1 MMNIRREIQ
10 PILERMAAQFPIVAI
25 IGPRQSGKT
34 TLAKMTFPDYTY
46 VTLEDLDR
54 RRIAIEDPRQ
64 FLAAF
69 GQGKGLII
77 DEIQHVPDLFSYL
90 QTIVDEAYRPG
101 RFIITGSQNFALLA
115 SISQSLAGRVTLLT
129 LLPLTVDE
137 LQQAHLL
144 APTLEENLIKGFY
157 PRIYAQPIDPE
168 VWIRDYISNY
178 VERDA
183 RQLLKISNL
192 LSFQKFIALCAARI
206 GCILNFADLAR
217 DADVSPN
224 TIKAWFSILEAS
236 YIVYQLV
243 PHYTNYSKRLIQT
256 PKLYFYD
263 TGLACSLL
271 GIQSAQ
277 ELFEHP
283 MRGNIFESFAITE
296 MFKYRYNS
304 HKKPHL
310 FFWRDAQQHEVDCV
324 FEKRY
329 NTLIPV
335 EIKASMTFNKA
346 LLKSLSQ
353 WQEIANLKNT
363 PAYLIYAGDTN
374 LNYMHYRIYTWNSI
388 KTVVQK
394 LDE

>member
-1 MMNIRREIQ
+1 MNIKREIQ
-10 PILERMAAQFPIVAI
+10 PILERMASQFPVVAI

-34 TLAKMTFPDYTY
+34 TLAKMTFPEYTY

-54 RRIAIEDPRQ
+54 RRIALDDPRQ
-64 FLAAF
+64 FFAAF
-69 GQGKGLII
+69 AQGKGLII
-77 DEIQHVPDLFSYL
+77 DEIQHAPDLFSYL

-101 RFIITGSQNFALLA
+101 HFIITGSQNFALLE

-137 LQQAHLL
+137 LRQANLL

-168 VWIRDYISNY
+168 IWVQDYIATY
-178 VERDA
+178 IERDV
-183 RQLLKISNL
+183 RQILKIGDI

-206 GCILNFADLAR
+206 GSILNFAELAR
-217 DADVSPN
+217 DAGVSPN
-224 TIKAWFSILEAS
+224 TIKSWFSVLEAS
-236 YIVYQLV
+236 YIVYQLA
-243 PHYTNYSKRLIQT
+243 PHYNNYSKRIIQT

-263 TGLACSLL
+263 TGLVCALL

-277 ELFEHP
+277 ELFTHP
-283 MRGNIFESFAITE
+283 IRGNLFESFAITE
-296 MFKYRYNS
+296 MFKYRYNA

-310 FFWRDAQQHEVDCV
+310 FYWRDTQQHEVDCV

-329 NTLIPV
+329 DTLIPV
-335 EIKASMTFNKA
+335 EIKASMTFSNT
-346 LLKSLSQ
+346 LLKGISQ
-353 WQEIANLKNT
+353 WQQIANLENT

-374 LNYMHYRIYTWNSI
+374 LNYMHYRIYTWDSI
-388 KTVVQK
+388 KTVMQK
-394 LDE
+394 LEE

>member
-1 MMNIRREIQ
+1 MHIKREIQ
-10 PILERMAAQFPIVAI
+10 AILERMARQFPVVSIT
-25 IGPRQSGKT
+25 GPFGSGKT
-34 TLAKMTFPDYTY
+34 TLAKMTFPEYTY

-54 RRIAIEDPRQ
+54 RRIALDDPRQ
-64 FLAAF
+64 FFAAF
-69 GQGKGLII
+69 AQGKGLII
-77 DEIQHVPDLFSYL
+77 DEIQHAPDLFSYL

-101 RFIITGSQNFALLA
+101 HFIITGSQNFALLE

-137 LQQAHLL
+137 LRQANLL

-168 VWIRDYISNY
+168 IWVQDYIATY
-178 VERDA
+178 IERDV
-183 RQLLKISNL
+183 RQILKIGDI

-206 GCILNFADLAR
+206 GSILNFAELAR
-217 DADVSPN
+217 DAGVSPN
-224 TIKAWFSILEAS
+224 TIKSWFSVLEAS
-236 YIVYQLV
+236 YIVYQLA
-243 PHYTNYSKRLIQT
+243 PHYNNYSKRIIQT

-263 TGLACSLL
+263 TGLVCALL

-277 ELFEHP
+277 ELFTHP
-283 MRGNIFESFAITE
+283 IRGNLFESFAITE
-296 MFKYRYNS
+296 MFKYRYNA

-310 FFWRDAQQHEVDCV
+310 FYWRDTQQHEVDCV

-329 NTLIPV
+329 DTLIPV
-335 EIKASMTFNKA
+335 EIKASMTFSNT
-346 LLKSLSQ
+346 LLKGISQ
-353 WQEIANLKNT
+353 WQQIAHVEND

-374 LNYMHYRIYTWNSI
+374 LNYMHYRIYTWDSI

-394 LDE
+394 LEE